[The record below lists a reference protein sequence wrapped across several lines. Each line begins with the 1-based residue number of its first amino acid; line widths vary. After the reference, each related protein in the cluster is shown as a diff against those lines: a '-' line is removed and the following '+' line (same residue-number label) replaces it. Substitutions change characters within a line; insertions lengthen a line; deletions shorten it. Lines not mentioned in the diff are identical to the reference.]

1 MSGSVQVDM
10 QAFAERLLPK
20 VKGHSRPAN
29 DLRRALKA
37 LTMETHLDEIFRLM
51 KALGR
56 AEGKS
61 VLRNGVATALAE
73 RCQIYAVALGD
84 TASAT
89 EVAKRTLL
97 TYEKEIGRAH
107 VRPPVTNAH

>member
-1 MSGSVQVDM
+1 MPISDSDTGYDLMCDEAFQRRCKRAFRGLHLPTVADLRRLSPFMSGSVQVDM

-56 AEGKS
+56 SEERRVGK
-61 VLRNGVATALAE
+61 E
-73 RCQIYAVALGD
+73 
-84 TASAT
+84 
-89 EVAKRTLL
+89 EVS
-97 TYEKEIGRAH
+97 
-107 VRPPVTNAH
+107 